1 MKGCSFRVFN
11 AKNLACSLFFPIFA
25 VVFMRCRQYAEV
37 RMLVSYTTNSKI
49 FTENS
54 SNLLIKSNNNGR

>member
-25 VVFMRCRQYAEV
+25 DVFMHGRQYAVV

-49 FTENS
+49 FAVNS
-54 SNLLIKSNNNGR
+54 SNLLIKPNNNGR